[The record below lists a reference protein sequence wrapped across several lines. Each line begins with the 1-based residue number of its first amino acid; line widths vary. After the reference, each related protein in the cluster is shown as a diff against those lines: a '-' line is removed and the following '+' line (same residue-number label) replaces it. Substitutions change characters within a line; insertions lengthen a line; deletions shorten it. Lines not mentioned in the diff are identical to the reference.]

1 MERLKVGR
9 LYLVYKSKPRAC
21 LLPSEGMCRFSFHL
35 SVSPKQPFGLQN
47 QHPQTFGISMTMET
61 PPGKKRRVP
70 ETPEKVP
77 ERPRRPVCSAYVP
90 PDYAGQCS
98 QTADV
103 QVLLPNGRAVAA
115 LAFCIGC
122 FNQAAVAALY
132 AQHPHVWLR

>member
-1 MERLKVGR
+1 
-9 LYLVYKSKPRAC
+9 
-21 LLPSEGMCRFSFHL
+21 
-35 SVSPKQPFGLQN
+35 
-47 QHPQTFGISMTMET
+47 MTMET
-61 PPGKKRRVP
+61 PPRKKRTIP
-70 ETPEKVP
+70 ETPEKVS
-77 ERPRRPVCSAYVP
+77 ERAPRPVCLAYVP

-98 QTADV
+98 QPADV